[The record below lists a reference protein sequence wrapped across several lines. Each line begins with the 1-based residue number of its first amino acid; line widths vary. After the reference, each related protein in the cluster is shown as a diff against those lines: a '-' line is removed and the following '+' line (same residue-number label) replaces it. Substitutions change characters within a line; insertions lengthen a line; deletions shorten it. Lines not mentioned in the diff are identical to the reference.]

1 MGVLYI
7 FGLLIINIDLARY
20 QVVNL
25 DLARPEYVVAGLLWV
40 LVIGPA
46 SVIWLVCLHSARD
59 RARRREF
66 GLSVLFTI
74 SGLVLAIP
82 FPAAVLAA
90 VSGQSGATFSNH
102 VLTLTVNLGAL
113 SVVAIWFGGPLA
125 SAISA
130 PQADRSVRLLSGAV
144 LVLGATL
151 VFLLLLV
158 SYATF
163 SFPYLPK
170 MIGGGRKP
178 FVEVMLSGDA
188 PKQWDALNVPI
199 SPDRMTIGP
208 VVLLFEAQHVL
219 VITQRPARAWPIPPE
234 RRLNAVAIERG
245 RVVAVTYKNAPPAS
259 MIDAP

>member
-1 MGVLYI
+1 
-7 FGLLIINIDLARY
+7 
-20 QVVNL
+20 
-25 DLARPEYVVAGLLWV
+25 
-40 LVIGPA
+40 
-46 SVIWLVCLHSARD
+46 
-59 RARRREF
+59 
-66 GLSVLFTI
+66 LSVLFTI